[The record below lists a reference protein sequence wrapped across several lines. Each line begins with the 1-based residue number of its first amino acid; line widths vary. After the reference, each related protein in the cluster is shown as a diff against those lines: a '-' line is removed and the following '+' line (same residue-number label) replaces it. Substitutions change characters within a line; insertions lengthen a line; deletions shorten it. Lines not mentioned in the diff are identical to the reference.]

1 MQTIMETPSL
11 AVVGTAVVAAAGNRR
26 NSDGSSSESS
36 NSFDR
41 MRHQAAPRGPWTK
54 KPLSIVLDEIGR
66 EGSHSTVRHL
76 SVIDLIAIGVGG
88 TIGSG
93 VFVLTGYIANH
104 YAGPGTFLSFAI
116 SGLAASVSGL
126 CYAELAGRIP
136 AAGST
141 YIYTYI
147 SLGEWA
153 AVVAAA
159 CLTLEYGVS
168 GTYPTVC
175 NVVLA

>member
-1 MQTIMETPSL
+1 M
-11 AVVGTAVVAAAGNRR
+11 
-26 NSDGSSSESS
+26 
-36 NSFDR
+36 
-41 MRHQAAPRGPWTK
+41 
-54 KPLSIVLDEIGR
+54 
-66 EGSHSTVRHL
+66 
-76 SVIDLIAIGVGG
+76 
-88 TIGSG
+88 
-93 VFVLTGYIANH
+93 FVLTGYIAHH

-141 YIYTYI
+141 YIYAYV

-168 GTYPTVC
+168 GTSFYST
-175 NVVLA
+175 